1 MISVTFFVVEYSSKK
16 PSLLRCPPQV
26 HGNGDQRYNWTLY
39 LANLRHVL
47 LTADRYHLR
56 KEQHKEDENPEI
68 RLEFNIAIEMSAW
81 SKLTSRWISWQIMQS
96 ERQQCN
102 NPLFIIQNP
111 SKARMFEASNCNTF
125 YKEKVQFLKCP
136 NVLQKN
142 QIANH
147 PSFSRIFSVFFTTF
161 FAAPPSDKAT
171 LNWGIPNW
179 PSSVVSATLRP
190 KHQRVESDLRLL
202 FSWKTCDVCHV
213 CCFENLG
220 GSNKK
225 TRGEKRWLGNGL
237 KVCFVFRKMVNLSQ
251 IQNIQENDESYC
263 LLNCHDEVER
273 CHKWRLESSQV
284 SMLKKLR
291 TSHAE
296 TSNHQKKASAHRI
309 TMFCPPSKKK
319 VSCKG
324 PDPWRLW
331 VVLC

>member
-102 NPLFIIQNP
+102 NPLFLIQNP
-111 SKARMFEASNCNTF
+111 SKASMFEASNCNTF
-125 YKEKVQFLKCP
+125 YKEKVQFRP

-147 PSFSRIFSVFFTTF
+147 PSFSWIFLVIFTSPQLGHPQLAQLGCFCNSETKTPKGRKWS
-161 FAAPPSDKAT
+161 AASK
-171 LNWGIPNW
+171 
-179 PSSVVSATLRP
+179 
-190 KHQRVESDLRLL
+190 
-202 FSWKTCDVCHV
+202 FSWKTCDVC
-213 CCFENLG
+213 CFENLG
-220 GSNKK
+220 GATKK
-225 TRGEKRWLGNGL
+225 TWGEKKRLGNGL
-237 KVCFVFRKMVNLSQ
+237 KVCFGFSKDGQFKSNSKYSGKWWKLLPFKLS
-251 IQNIQENDESYC
+251 
-263 LLNCHDEVER
+263 
-273 CHKWRLESSQV
+273 WRSW
-284 SMLKKLR
+284 
-291 TSHAE
+291 
-296 TSNHQKKASAHRI
+296 
-309 TMFCPPSKKK
+309 TMP
-319 VSCKG
+319 
-324 PDPWRLW
+324 
-331 VVLC
+331 